1 MASSSLPSPLYQSLE
16 QEEFRDD
23 IEAYEKTRQGDKT
36 QITLQ
41 PSVQHE
47 IIPRVQ
53 PLHRARNHIFGLMF
67 LLSTAIGLT
76 SVYVL
81 LRGQVINYQITHPG
95 QASTMSNTLPHPG
108 SPLPY
113 VRRER
118 PCGWTADEAR
128 AAGCTFDIMTSTW
141 LPDECYDDDISSAF
155 RTHGPWEF
163 YTNSSDFEFTPTIRW
178 PSADQLTLLP
188 DEKAASEQRFV
199 WATRRY
205 HLTHCIFLL
214 RRLHRL
220 VDGGKRL
227 DSALEDYHHSKHCGD
242 MIEKSLDGG
251 GSIPMDLVM
260 TFVVIGYPS
269 C

>member
-1 MASSSLPSPLYQSLE
+1 MSSSPPSPLYRPLDQG
-16 QEEFRDD
+16 QFRDIVD
-23 IEAYEKTRQGDKT
+23 GYEKTEQYDKISISPET
-36 QITLQ
+36 F
-41 PSVQHE
+41 VQHDV
-47 IIPRVQ
+47 IRRVQ
-53 PLHRARNHIFGLMF
+53 PLNRFRNHVLGLMF
-67 LLSTAIGLT
+67 VLSTVIGLT
-76 SVYVL
+76 SLYIL
-81 LRGQVINYQITHPG
+81 LRGQVISS
-95 QASTMSNTLPHPG
+95 QATLPAQVLAISDELPHPG

-113 VRRER
+113 IRQER

-128 AAGCTFDIMTSTW
+128 AAGCTFDIMAATW

-163 YTNSSDFEFTPTIRW
+163 YTNSSDFAFTDTIRW

-188 DEKAASEQRFV
+188 DEKSASEQRFV

-251 GSIPMDLVM
+251 GPIPMDLVM

>member
-1 MASSSLPSPLYQSLE
+1 MPASSVPSPRYQPLGQGQFS
-16 QEEFRDD
+16 DD
-23 IEAYEKTRQGDKT
+23 VETPEKTEECSKT

-41 PSVQHE
+41 PSVQQKTM
-47 IIPRVQ
+47 RRAQ
-53 PLHRARNHIFGLMF
+53 QLHRIRNSILALLF

-76 SVYVL
+76 AVYIL
-81 LRGQVINYQITHPG
+81 LRGQVTNSQTTLPG
-95 QASTMSNTLPHPG
+95 QALAVSTNPPHPG

-113 VRRER
+113 VPHER
-118 PCGWTADEAR
+118 PCGLTAEEAR
-128 AAGCTFDIMTSTW
+128 AAGCTFDIMTATW
-141 LPDECYDDDISSAF
+141 LPDECYDDEITSAF
-155 RTHGPWEF
+155 RAHGPWEF
-163 YTNSSDFEFTPTIRW
+163 YTNTSDFEFTPTIRW
-178 PSADQLTLLP
+178 PSENQLTLLS
-188 DEKAASEQRFV
+188 DEKSVGEQRFA

-227 DSALEDYHHSKHCGD
+227 DSESWDYHHSKHCGD
-242 MIEKSLDGG
+242 MIEKSLDGNG
-251 GSIPMDLVM
+251 PVPMDLIM